1 MKEKVHF
8 DKVAYLVLLP
18 ALLLYTGFL
27 IGPALSSIYYSLT
40 SWDGLSPQMKFI
52 GLDNFAMM
60 FQDPRFFNALK
71 NTLLLT
77 AVVTVA
83 ENLLALLL
91 AVLVD
96 RVKYFKSL
104 LRSAFYIPVL
114 LSGIIVG
121 FIWTIMYNYN
131 FGVIN
136 SLLAAWHLEFLKVDW
151 LGRPESA
158 LFSIMLTLTWQ
169 WAGYYM
175 VIYLAA
181 LQGVPQELTE
191 AARIDG
197 ANRFQQFWR
206 ITYPMLAGAVTIN
219 LTLAL
224 IQGLKVFDQIAV
236 MTDGGP
242 GFASETLTY
251 IIYKVAFADFK
262 QGYGTAIAIV
272 LFVLILILATIQINI
287 LRQREIEL

>member
-1 MKEKVHF
+1 
-8 DKVAYLVLLP
+8 
-18 ALLLYTGFL
+18 
-27 IGPALSSIYYSLT
+27 
-40 SWDGLSPQMKFI
+40 MKFV

-60 FQDPRFFNALK
+60 FHDPRFFNALK

-96 RVKYFKSL
+96 RVKYLKSL

-272 LFVLILILATIQINI
+272 LFVLIMILATIQINI
-287 LRQREIEL
+287 LRQREVEL

>member
-40 SWDGLSPQMKFI
+40 SWDGLSPQMKFV

-60 FQDPRFFNALK
+60 FHDPRFFNALK

-96 RVKYFKSL
+96 RVKYLKSL

-272 LFVLILILATIQINI
+272 LFVLIMILATIQINI
-287 LRQREIEL
+287 LRKREVEL

>member
-1 MKEKVHF
+1 MKEKIHF

-40 SWDGLSPQMKFI
+40 SWDGLSPQMKFV

-60 FQDPRFFNALK
+60 FHDPRFFNALK

-96 RVKYFKSL
+96 RVKYLKSL

-272 LFVLILILATIQINI
+272 LFVLIMILATIQINI
-287 LRQREIEL
+287 LRQREVEL